1 MLQTSKLTLAA
12 LCAGLLLTACPKSPV
27 CGDGKVESP
36 EQCDDGNKNDGDGCS
51 ATCTATGAS
60 CGNGTVDDG
69 EECDD
74 GNTAGQDGCEASCK
88 RSTTGP
94 VLGCAAMNAKAL
106 ATGTCAVTAGDKGTL
121 ITGVILGDG
130 TTYLGGQVLVSTDG
144 IITCAACDCSATAG
158 ASTATK
164 VDCPQAVV
172 SPGLINSHDHISF
185 QANPAIGT
193 DERYEHR
200 HDWRNG
206 NDGHTKVNNGGNA
219 TNAQIRWAELR
230 NVMAGTT
237 STVGATYTTNGNSGL
252 LRNLDTS
259 AAGQLGLAG
268 GTVVSD
274 TFPLGD
280 TAGGELT
287 SGCGY
292 PKSPQASVVPTD
304 SAYLPHIAE
313 GIEQS
318 ANNEFACLSSANGVG
333 VLGARTAIVH
343 GIGLKASDVSLVAQ
357 TGTSLVWSPRSNV
370 SLYGDTAQISLYK
383 RLGVNIALGT
393 DWTISGS
400 MNLLRE
406 LKCADSL
413 NTTKFKK
420 ALSDEQ
426 LWRTVTASSADATAT
441 AMKIGR
447 LVKDHVADIAIF
459 RRNTAKGASVY
470 RSVIDAEPADVVM
483 TMRGGKVL
491 YGDAALVTAFDAT
504 SMCESIDVCGTAKS
518 ACVKGELPALPAP
531 ATNPTDTLALL
542 QMANMTTYPLFFC
555 GAVMNEP
562 SCVPERA
569 MRNVKNASSV
579 YTLAST
585 GDGDLDGDGIANAQD
600 NCPDVFNPIRP
611 MDNGAQGNAD
621 GDALG
626 DVCDPCPLDAN
637 TTTCTVFDANDRDA
651 DGKPNGQDNCPANAN
666 ADQLDTDGDGKGDL
680 CDACPTAA
688 NPGAQAC
695 LATIYAIK
703 APSSMLVG
711 QRLSLNDALV
721 TGVGA
726 SGYFLQVSETE
737 TGYQGPNFS
746 GIYAY
751 SPTSG
756 VLQGDRVSIDVTTP
770 SLFHGQVQLTG
781 LVAVAPDGGVR
792 VNSSANPAPTPIVV
806 DPAAVAANDGGLGYA
821 LEGVLVRINDVT
833 VLNNAPP
840 PGDADTAPINEFV
853 VTGGLRVN
861 DVMFL
866 PSPFPTVGMQ
876 FRSITGVLDYR
887 NGNYKLEPRNA
898 GDLVAGPSVVTAIE
912 PSVAF
917 LREGSTITIPAPLQ
931 VRLSNVEPTDVPVHV
946 TSSDS
951 TVVIGDGGLIFVP
964 ANQLTALIPL
974 LGVTAGDAGV
984 TITAVKDL
992 SSKTASVRVLGA
1004 SDVSRLVSVTPAMA
1018 SLSPGAKATFTVNL
1032 DLPAS
1037 APTVVNLAVTP
1048 ATGLGS
1054 VPAMVTVPVD
1064 AVSATFEFVAGSDTA
1079 TGSVSATLGADT
1091 AMAGV
1096 TVAIISSGHLVISEI
1111 AVKGPV
1117 PTGGTGT
1124 TSNGDEFIE
1133 LYNPT
1138 SQAIDISGWKV
1149 QYLPVRGTSWS
1160 TKATIPANVSIPS
1173 HQYYLLA
1180 SKTYVGTVTPD
1191 QVALD
1196 ATNMPTDLSLA
1207 AGAGHVRVVDGAG
1220 VEVDKFGY
1228 GPQTSTS
1235 DTPISPEGVGF
1246 KSPAM
1251 LTNDNAFERKATVGS
1266 TAASMGAAG
1275 IDEKRGN
1282 GVDTDVNNDDFVL
1295 REKRDPQSLQ
1305 SGVVEP

>member
-1 MLQTSKLTLAA
+1 MFHTSKLTLAA
-12 LCAGLLLTACPKSPV
+12 LCTGLLLTACPKAQV
-27 CGDGKVESP
+27 CGNGKVESP
-36 EQCDDGNKNDGDGCS
+36 EQCDDGNTVDADGCN
-51 ATCTATGAS
+51 ANCTTAS
-60 CGNGTVDDG
+60 CGNGTLETG
-69 EECDD
+69 EGCDD
-74 GNTAGQDGCEASCK
+74 GNTVGLDGCEANCTP
-88 RSTTGP
+88 STAGP
-94 VLGCAAMNAKAL
+94 VLGCAAMNDKAP
-106 ATGTCAVTAGDKGTL
+106 AMGTCTVTAGDKNTL
-121 ITGVILGDG
+121 ITGVVLGDG
-130 TTYLGGQVLVSTDG
+130 TTFLGGQVLVNTDG
-144 IITCAACDCSATAG
+144 VITCAACDCSATNGAAG
-158 ASTATK
+158 ATK
-164 VDCPQAVV
+164 VNCPQAVI

-185 QANPAIGT
+185 QANPAIAS

-200 HDWRNG
+200 HDWRVG

-230 NVMAGTT
+230 GVMAGTT

-252 LRNLDTS
+252 MRNLDTS

-268 GTVVSD
+268 GTVVSE

-280 TAGGELT
+280 TVGGELT

-292 PKSPQASVVPTD
+292 PKAPQASVVPAD

-343 GIGLKASDVSLVAQ
+343 GIGMKATDVTLVAQ
-357 TGTSLVWSPRSNV
+357 TGSSLVWSPRSNV

-413 NTTKFKK
+413 NMTKFKN
-420 ALSDEQ
+420 ALSDQ
-426 LWRTVTASSADATAT
+426 DLWRSVTANAADATAT

-447 LVKDHVADIAIF
+447 LSKDHVADIAVF
-459 RRNTAKGASVY
+459 KRNTTKGASVY
-470 RSVIDAEPADVVM
+470 RSIIDAQPADVVM

-491 YGDAALVTAFDAT
+491 YGDSAIVAAFDPAAT
-504 SMCESIDVCGTAKS
+504 CETIDVCGTAKS
-518 ACVKGELPALPAP
+518 ACVKGELPALPPP
-531 ATNPTDTLALL
+531 ATNTTDTLALL
-542 QMANMTTYPLFFC
+542 QTANMTTYPLFFC

-569 MRNVKNASSV
+569 MRNIKNNSSV

-585 GDGDLDGDGIANAQD
+585 GGGDSDADGIANAQD

-611 MDNGAQGNAD
+611 MDNGVQGNAD
-621 GDALG
+621 GDLLG
-626 DVCDPCPLDAN
+626 DVCDPCPLDKD

-666 ADQLDTDGDGKGDL
+666 ADQADADGDGKGDV
-680 CDACPTAA
+680 CDACPNAA
-688 NPGAQAC
+688 NPGGQAC

-703 APSSMLVG
+703 TPGSMLVG
-711 QRLSLNDALV
+711 QRLSINNALV

-726 SGYFLQVSETE
+726 AGYFLQVSESE
-737 TGYQGPNFS
+737 TPGYLGPNFS

-751 SPTSG
+751 SPASG

-770 SLFHGQVQLTG
+770 STFHGQVQLTG
-781 LVAVAPDGGVR
+781 LVPVAPDGGVR
-792 VNSSANPAPTPIVV
+792 VNSSANAAPMPILV
-806 DPAAVAANDGGLGYA
+806 DPLAVAANDGGLGSA
-821 LEGVLVRINDVT
+821 LEGVLVRINDVS
-833 VLNNAPP
+833 VLNNAPA

-861 DVMFL
+861 DLMYL
-866 PSPFPTVGMQ
+866 PAPFPTNGMQ

-887 NGNYKLEPRNA
+887 NGSYKLEPRNA
-898 GDLVAGPSVVTAIE
+898 ADLVAGPSVVTAIE
-912 PSVAF
+912 PGIAF

-931 VRLSNVEPTDVPVHV
+931 VRLSNAEPVDVPVHV
-946 TSSDS
+946 TASDS
-951 TVVIGDGGLIFVP
+951 RVTIGDGGLIFVP
-964 ANQLTALIPL
+964 ANQLTALIPI

-1004 SDVSRLVSVTPAMA
+1004 TDVSRLVSVTPATVT
-1018 SLSPGAKATFTVNL
+1018 LSPGAKATFTVNL

-1037 APTVVNLAVTP
+1037 AATVVNLMVTP
-1048 ATGLGS
+1048 ATSLGS
-1054 VPAMVTVPVD
+1054 VPAMVTVPAD
-1064 AVSATFEFVAGSDTA
+1064 AVSASFEFVAGADPA
-1079 TGSVSATLGADT
+1079 MGSVSATLGADT
-1091 AMAGV
+1091 VMAAV
-1096 TVAIISSGHLVISEI
+1096 SVALVSSAHLVVSEV
-1111 AVKGPV
+1111 AVKGP
-1117 PTGGTGT
+1117 PAGTGT

-1133 LYNPT
+1133 LSNPT
-1138 SQAIDISGWKV
+1138 SQAIDVSGWKV
-1149 QYLPVRGTSWS
+1149 QYLTVRGTAWL
-1160 TKATIPANVSIPS
+1160 TKATIPPNVSIPP

-1180 SKTYVGTVTPD
+1180 SKTYVGMVLPD
-1191 QVALD
+1191 QIAVDSAN
-1196 ATNMPTDLSLA
+1196 APTDLSLA
-1207 AGAGHVRVVDGAG
+1207 AGAGHVRVIDGTG

-1228 GPQTSTS
+1228 GPQTSMS
-1235 DTPISPEGVGF
+1235 DTPISPEGLGF
-1246 KSPAM
+1246 KAPAM
-1251 LTNDNAFERKATVGS
+1251 LTNDNSFERKATIGS
-1266 TAASMGAAG
+1266 TAASMGAGGA
-1275 IDEKRGN
+1275 DAARGN
-1282 GVDTDVNNDDFVL
+1282 GVDTDVNADDFVL

-1305 SGVVEP
+1305 SGVTEP